1 MDLCFLWLFHSLRS
15 TLIWIDSSASI
26 SWEWFCQGKVSLYNN
41 NELTSDQIG
50 WIGNLSLSC
59 ERESLAVL
67 RAGGWH
73 ALSEISCYVFD
84 LLCARRP
91 LTEETCLA
99 WMIPLCSYSLSET
112 ALSLPQA
119 TLSLR
124 KFSPLTKCHY
134 STMLLWFMCRSG
146 SSEENGGRRKKAMWH
161 ENRSHPTA
169 SHAIR

>member
-84 LLCARRP
+84 LIFFAREDPWLRRRVWLGWCRYAPIHFQRP
-91 LTEETCLA
+91 LWVCRFCGNPFTKNIFAINE
-99 WMIPLCSYSLSET
+99 MPLFHNASLI
-112 ALSLPQA
+112 
-119 TLSLR
+119 
-124 KFSPLTKCHY
+124 Y
-134 STMLLWFMCRSG
+134 V
-146 SSEENGGRRKKAMWH
+146 
-161 ENRSHPTA
+161 
-169 SHAIR
+169 